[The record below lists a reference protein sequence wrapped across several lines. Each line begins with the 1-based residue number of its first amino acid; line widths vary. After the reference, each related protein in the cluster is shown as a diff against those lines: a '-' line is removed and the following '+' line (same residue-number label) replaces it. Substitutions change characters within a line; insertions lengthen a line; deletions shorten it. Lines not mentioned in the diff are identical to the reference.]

1 MWRCLVVAGYRN
13 LAFRK
18 GRVGKK
24 KKKKRKGRVGDVN
37 MGAVSIQMTFK
48 AIGQDELCREI
59 V

>member
-1 MWRCLVVAGYRN
+1 MVAGYRN

-18 GRVGKK
+18 GRVG
-24 KKKKRKGRVGDVN
+24 DVN
-37 MGAVSIQMTFK
+37 MGPVSIEMTFK